1 MCKSNHMKAVINFNS
16 DSQQTQSGIECLN
29 SIRKS
34 NETGCLNISSRFQ
47 NISIVCD
54 KATDKRGKQT
64 MRPMFSPKRAGYQVF
79 RLKKINLL
87 LPRESFMAAEA
98 MLEYMAR

>member
-1 MCKSNHMKAVINFNS
+1 MKAVINFNS
-16 DSQQTQSGIECLN
+16 DSQQTQSGIECWN

-34 NETGCLNISSRFQ
+34 NETGCLNISSRIQ
-47 NISIVCD
+47 DISIVCD

-64 MRPMFSPKRAGYQVF
+64 MKPMFFPKRAGYQVF